1 MSWLRGIAL
10 FVGAMFLQ
18 WWWNTHLAY
27 WGAAP
32 QFLLAL
38 TVVVAARRGPVTAML
53 AGFVWGL
60 FADSLRADLFGADA
74 LLYSLAGYVAGMVRS
89 QVDLGAPEPLAATVF
104 LFTWAYAILL
114 GVLGQI
120 FMKSF
125 VWVGW
130 IPFLTA
136 PFMNAIVAI
145 IGAGFIAERE
155 RGNA

>member
-1 MSWLRGIAL
+1 MSYLRGTLL

-18 WWWNTHLAY
+18 WWWNAHLSY

-53 AGFVWGL
+53 VGFSLGL
-60 FADSLRADLFGADA
+60 FSDTLRADLFGADA
-74 LLYSLAGYVAGMVRS
+74 LLYALAGYATGTVRR
-89 QVDLGAPEPLAATVF
+89 QIDLGAPEPLAATVF
-104 LFTWAYAILL
+104 LMTWAYALLL
-114 GVLGQI
+114 GVLGHI

-130 IPFLTA
+130 VSFLTA
-136 PFMNAIVAI
+136 PFMNALVAI
-145 IGAGFIAERE
+145 VGASFVAERRE
-155 RGNA
+155 S

>member
-1 MSWLRGIAL
+1 MNYVRGAAL

-18 WWWNTHLAY
+18 WWWNLHFSY

-53 AGFVWGL
+53 VGYAWGL
-60 FADSLRADLFGADA
+60 FSDTMRADLFGADA
-74 LLYSLAGYVAGMVRS
+74 LLYALAGYAAGMVRR
-89 QVDLGAPEPLAATVF
+89 QIDLSAPEPLAATVF
-104 LFTWAYAILL
+104 LMTWAYAILL
-114 GVLGQI
+114 GVLGHV

-130 IPFLTA
+130 VSFLTA
-136 PFMNAIVAI
+136 PFMNSLVAI
-145 IGAGFIAERE
+145 LGAAFLGG
-155 RGNA
+155 RGDA

>member
-1 MSWLRGIAL
+1 VNWLRGFVL

-18 WWWNTHLAY
+18 WWWNSHLAY

-38 TVVVAARRGPVTAML
+38 TVVVAARRGPVPAML

-60 FADSLRADLFGADA
+60 YSDTLRADLFGADA
-74 LLYSLAGYVAGMVRS
+74 LLYSLAGYAAGMVRS

-104 LFTWAYAILL
+104 LLTWAYAILL
-114 GVLGQI
+114 GVLGHI
-120 FMKSF
+120 FLKSF

-130 IPFLTA
+130 ISFLTA
-136 PFMNAIVAI
+136 PFMNAVVAI
-145 IGAGFIAERE
+145 VGAGFIAER
-155 RGNA
+155 GNA